1 MMQRLALTI
10 AILFFLVNCALFDSW
25 LPSAPSEPTPVPLAQ
40 PAIPRYK
47 LIIPTEGMYR
57 VTASALRAAGAD
69 PNQIDAPTL
78 QLFRGDHEIAIRML
92 GAPENFALEFFAPA
106 PDSTFSN
113 FDVYWFRW
121 GAQPGKRMREVPAAP
136 TGAPKDSVTSVARA
150 SKPSLYI
157 VEAGI
162 AGEHWFWQSLS
173 APTTTTITL
182 TLPSAISAN
191 AQLRTYLWSRTQDAA
206 NNPDHH
212 LTVQFNTTR
221 VADEKWDGQGAR
233 TITATIPANLVKPG
247 ENSIRLIAP
256 GDTPAAADI
265 VLLRALEMTYTRRLI
280 AQDDALIFQTD
291 AGAYRVDGFAGDAID
306 LFDITDPAEPQR
318 ATGATITNRAL
329 TFGSSATRRW
339 LALGA
344 NARRMPTKIAL
355 MTGAELRAS
364 RPADYIIITHANFVN
379 ALQPLVKFRGER
391 GLKVSVATIDAVY
404 DEFGNGI
411 ESPYALR
418 EFLKWTQTQW
428 AKPAPRFA
436 LLVGKASYDFRDYQ
450 NGANKN
456 LVPTFLV
463 ETLHL
468 TQAASDNWFV
478 SFDEKTGLPALAI
491 GRIPA
496 KTPEQVTR
504 VVEKIIAYEKAQP
517 AEWHRRAIFSA
528 DDKDADFVVMA
539 NELVEKLP
547 RDFKP
552 TKIYLADRK
561 GDVKATRPEIIA
573 RWNEGAGMLSYIGH
587 GSIDTWAAGPLFS
600 AENLKE
606 IKNADRLPVLITPTC
621 LDGYF
626 YHPQKDSL
634 TEEALFKTDGGIIG
648 GVVPTG
654 LSLTDPQK
662 QLMRLLYAELFE
674 HGATTWGEALW
685 RAKQKMTNDSSDRRE
700 VIDTFVWIGDPAL
713 RVVFAK

>member
-1 MMQRLALTI
+1 MQRLALAL
-10 AILFFLVNCALFDSW
+10 AILFFLVNCALFDSL
-25 LPSAPSEPTPVPLAQ
+25 LPSAPADPTPVPLAQ
-40 PAIPRYK
+40 PAVPRYK
-47 LIIPTEGMYR
+47 LIVPSEGMYR

-69 PNQIDAPTL
+69 PNQIDATTL
-78 QLFRGDHEIAIRML
+78 QLYRGDHEIAIRIL
-92 GAPENFALEFFAPA
+92 GAPENFAFEFFAPA
-106 PDSTFSN
+106 PNSDFSN
-113 FDVYWFRW
+113 ADVYWFKW
-121 GAQPGKRMREVPAAP
+121 GAQPGKRIRDVSAAP
-136 TGAPKDSVTSVARA
+136 TGAPKDSVTSVARV

-173 APTTTTITL
+173 APITTTITL
-182 TLPSAISAN
+182 TLPSAIGAN
-191 AQLRTYLWSRTQDAA
+191 AQLRTQLWSRTQDAA
-206 NNPDHH
+206 SNPDHH
-212 LTVQFNTTR
+212 LTIQFNNTR

-256 GDTPAAADI
+256 GDTQAAADI
-265 VLLRALEMTYTRRLI
+265 VLLRAIEMTYTRRLT

-306 LFDITDPAEPQR
+306 LFDITDPADPQR
-318 ATGATITNRAL
+318 ATGATIANRAL
-329 TFGSSATRRW
+329 TFGASATRRW

-344 NARRMPTKIAL
+344 NARKSPAKIAL
-355 MTGAELRAS
+355 MTGAELRAP
-364 RPADYIIITHANFVN
+364 RAADYVIITHANFIN
-379 ALQPLVKFRGER
+379 ALQPLIKFRTER

-411 ESPYALR
+411 ESPYAVR
-418 EFLKWTQTQW
+418 EFLKWTQSHW

-436 LLVGKASYDFRDYQ
+436 LFVGKASYDFRDYQ

-468 TQAASDNWFV
+468 TQVASDNWFV
-478 SFDEKTGLPALAI
+478 AFDEKTGVPALAI

-496 KTPEQVTR
+496 KTPDQVTR
-504 VVEKIIAYEKAQP
+504 VVEKTIAYEKAQP
-517 AEWHRRAIFSA
+517 AEWQRRAIYSA
-528 DDKDADFVVMA
+528 DDKDGDFVAMA

-561 GDVKATRPEIIA
+561 GDIKATRPEIIA
-573 RWNEGAGMLSYIGH
+573 RWNEGAGLLSYIGH

-600 AENLKE
+600 VENLKE
-606 IKNADRLPVLITPTC
+606 IKNAERLPVLITPTC

-634 TEEALFKTDGGIIG
+634 AEEALFKNDGGIIG

-654 LSLTDPQK
+654 LSLPDPQK

-674 HGATTWGEALW
+674 RGATTWGEALW
-685 RAKQKMTNDSSDRRE
+685 RAKQKMPNDSPDRRE
-700 VIDTFVWIGDPAL
+700 VIETFVWIGDPAL